1 MNNHEKND
9 QAEKNKMIQL
19 AEELRTLTL
28 GMCRVGPGPFG
39 FGVYTSPLSNVGAV
53 VCMDPDPYG
62 EVQLPDSVT
71 EYTVTV
77 RPIDRENGSGS
88 FCRVISD
95 EKLLELAESRDI
107 ATQAVA
113 KGLLQICGRPVTI
126 SEQENSDAYE
136 NMVDA
141 EINDRGIGLTEEEAQ
156 KITELRWYESKTPQE
171 IADYQLFEERLCMP
185 VDKFQAAVEAAL
197 GRDVDPEELQS
208 NRQDLQAEYREMSQS
223 EASQGAVEQQDPGGG
238 FAAPTM

>member
-1 MNNHEKND
+1 MSNHGKNG
-9 QAEKNKMIQL
+9 QAEKNKMMQL

-62 EVQLPDSVT
+62 DVQLPDGVT
-71 EYTVTV
+71 EYAVTV
-77 RPIDRENGSGS
+77 RPIDHENGSGS
-88 FCRVISD
+88 FGRVISD
-95 EKLLELAESRDI
+95 EKLLELAESGDT

-113 KGLLQICGRPVTI
+113 KGLIQICGRSVTI

-141 EINDRGIGLTEEEAQ
+141 EINDRCIGLTAEEARE
-156 KITELRWYESKTPQE
+156 IAGLRWYEGKTPQE
-171 IADYQLFEERLCMP
+171 IADFQLFEERLCMP
-185 VDKFQAAVEAAL
+185 LDKFLSAVEAAL
-197 GRDVDPEELQS
+197 GRDVGYDELQS
-208 NRQDLQAEYREMSQS
+208 NRQELQAEYREMSQS
-223 EASQGAVEQQDPGGG
+223 EARQGAVEQQDPGEG
-238 FAAPTM
+238 FATPAM

>member
-53 VCMDPDPYG
+53 VCMEPDPYR
-62 EVQLPDSVT
+62 EVQLPDGVT
-71 EYTVTV
+71 EYAVTV
-77 RPIDRENGSGS
+77 RPIDRENGSGN
-88 FCRVISD
+88 FGRIISD
-95 EKLLELAESRDI
+95 EKLLELAGSGDI

-113 KGLLQICGRPVTI
+113 KGLLQICGRPMTI

-141 EINDRGIGLTEEEAQ
+141 EINDRGIGLTAEEARE
-156 KITELRWYESKTPQE
+156 IAGLRWYEGKTPQE
-171 IADYQLFEERLCMP
+171 ITDFQLFEERLCMP
-185 VDKFQAAVEAAL
+185 VDTFQAAATAAL
-197 GRDVDPEELQS
+197 GRDVGYDELQS
-208 NRQDLQAEYREMSQS
+208 NREYLQAEYREMSQP
-223 EASQGAVEQQDPGGG
+223 EASQGAVEQQNPGEG